1 MSSRSPITWLGRQKE
16 KKALQLSTEHI
27 EEIVKTTESMKDTVH
42 LFCNNG
48 KNLREGAED
57 VFNNERKADKI
68 KSQIIEEL
76 SKGNFPPMSRENII
90 RLILTA
96 DDIADNARAAAMK
109 LTFLDPENVS
119 DELKE
124 ELKKLSNF
132 AFESTKL
139 LKNAFSAMFE
149 DPEAVREETAKVE
162 KMEEKVDSFRA
173 EKLTPTLVKWADESK
188 LPGTSY
194 VLAEVENNIENAVD
208 ETENCADV
216 LREIAIESI

>member
-1 MSSRSPITWLGRQKE
+1 MPEESPLTWLGRQKE
-16 KKALQLSTEHI
+16 KKALQLSTDHI
-27 EEIVKTTESMKDTVH
+27 EEIVETAESMRNAVH

-48 KNLREGAED
+48 ENIREGAEK
-57 VFNNERKADKI
+57 VFDNEREADKI
-68 KSQIIEEL
+68 KSQILKEL

-109 LTFLDPENVS
+109 LTFLDPKNVNE
-119 DELKE
+119 ELKE

-132 AFESTKL
+132 AFEATKL

-149 DPEAVREETAKVE
+149 NPEAVRKGTAEVE

-173 EKLTPTLVKWADESK
+173 KKLTPTLVKWADESK

-194 VLAEVENNIENAVD
+194 VLAEVENNIENVVD

-216 LREIAIESI
+216 LREIAIESM